1 MSGIL
6 HFGLSSPV
14 LEFKDFSIC
23 FILLAVESAL
33 PLTIVPR
40 RNPRELAIVDHTLGV
55 SWEIKSVLV

>member
-55 SWEIKSVLV
+55 S